1 MSTVDSSAASSAP
14 PDAAA
19 ARLLF
24 QAATGYV
31 VSAAL
36 HVAVSLQIVE
46 QLSGGPKAVR
56 DLAAGAGVPEDGL
69 YRVLRALT
77 TAGIFAEVAPKTF
90 AVTPA
95 ALLLRKG
102 AGALGDGV
110 EFFCDPLHLRAY
122 GEMLY
127 SVRTGQSAGAKVVG
141 MPLFE
146 YLARNPEYSAIFNDA
161 MTSFSANVMPAV
173 LQAYD
178 FSGIGV
184 LVDVAGGH
192 GHVLTSVLQ
201 KYPSMR
207 GVLFDIAHVIAGAQ
221 PLIDA
226 AGVADRVR
234 TESGD
239 FFREVP
245 AGGDAYIMKHI
256 IHDWDDD
263 RSLTIL
269 RNIHTRLEGRP
280 GGRLILLEAVVP
292 ADNTPHLSKLL
303 DIEMMLMPGG
313 RERTEQEFAALLE
326 AAGFALTRIVPNES
340 MLSVIEGRPR

>member
-1 MSTVDSSAASSAP
+1 MSSVDSPPQAP

-19 ARLLF
+19 AQLLF
-24 QAATGYV
+24 QAATGYI

-36 HVAVSLQIVE
+36 HIAARLDIVE
-46 QLSGGPKAVR
+46 RLGDGPKTIR
-56 DLAAGAGVPEDGL
+56 DLAASAGVPEDGL

-77 TAGIFAEVAPKTF
+77 SVGIFAEVAPKTF
-90 AVTPA
+90 SLTPA
-95 ALLLRKG
+95 ASLMRKG
-102 AGALGDGV
+102 PGTLGDGI
-110 EFFCDPLHLRAY
+110 EFICDPLHFRAY

-141 MPLFE
+141 MPIFE
-146 YLARNPEYSAIFNDA
+146 YLESDPEYSATFNKA

-173 LQAYD
+173 LKVYD

-192 GHVLTSVLQ
+192 GHVLTSVLRG
-201 KYPSMR
+201 YPSMR
-207 GVLFDIAHVIAGAQ
+207 GVLFDIDHVVAGAG
-221 PLIDA
+221 PLIESV
-226 AGVADRVR
+226 GVTDRVR
-234 TESGD
+234 IESGD

-269 RNIHTRLEGRP
+269 RNIGKRLEGRP
-280 GGRLILLEAVVP
+280 GGRLILLDAVVP
-292 ADNTPHLSKLL
+292 GDNTPHLSKLIDL
-303 DIEMMLMPGG
+303 EMMVMPAG
-313 RERTEQEFAALLE
+313 RERTEQEFAALFD
-326 AAGFALTRIVPNES
+326 AAGFELTRVVPNES
-340 MLSVIEGRPR
+340 MVAVIEGRLK